1 MIGLAALAILLA
13 QPAHPAPLEQALEYV
28 ESRGNPMARNGVHR
42 GLWQVNPRFATP
54 TVRKHPWLLHLPPVG
69 RAEGRRALAYWQ
81 HRCGGRLRCALA
93 AYNCGNA
100 GVHGKCGRGY
110 AAEVLRLAR
119 AP

>member
-1 MIGLAALAILLA
+1 MIGLAALTILLA
-13 QPAHPAPLEQALEYV
+13 QPAHPAPLEQALEFV
-28 ESRGNPMARNGVHR
+28 ESRGDPMARNGVHR

-81 HRCGGRLRCALA
+81 RRCGGRMRCALA

-100 GVHGKCGRGY
+100 GVRGKCGRGY
-110 AAEVLRLAR
+110 AAEVLRLAGQ
-119 AP
+119 